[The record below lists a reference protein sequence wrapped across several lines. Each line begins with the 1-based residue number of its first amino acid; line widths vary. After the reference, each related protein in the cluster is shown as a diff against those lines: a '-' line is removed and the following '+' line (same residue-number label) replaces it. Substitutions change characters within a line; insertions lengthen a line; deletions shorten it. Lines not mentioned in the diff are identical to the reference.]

1 MATVEANA
9 QPLERELI
17 LYEKGI
23 PELLEVDTPL
33 LSLMEKQEADPTSNR
48 ATRIPL
54 MTAIQGTFQQVSM
67 DGVSM
72 GATSG
77 PVWNVATLTPIY
89 FTGGY
94 SYTLFAKYATTGQER
109 GVKSVTGEVMRLSI
123 EQQRAAQ
130 DMLLNTAGNGVI
142 GTVTSVSSNTMTCT
156 TDGFKE
162 QLVYI
167 GMPIQTYNAALTTV
181 RTGVGTVTSFDRVAH
196 TITVDTIPTGTI
208 ATDVIVINGLSGT
221 LTIQSSL
228 FGVPYH
234 QSDATSGLWLGINRA
249 TVSNVVTPSVN
260 AASSALTTAFIR
272 AALNR
277 IRMNLGDNFFNQEG
291 TKLIAYAHPAQ
302 ADAYEALA
310 ITQSVIYKDPTGNQN
325 VDLMFNNQRGLTMS
339 NVPVKQSIHADRTRV
354 DFMCLNYWGRIVA
367 TDTGF
372 AKFGEDQRIIW
383 PAYQSGG
390 LGLVSTEFFYIKS
403 GLQVYNR
410 NPLSGSYIKSLQLP
424 AGSIY

>member
-9 QPLERELI
+9 TPLEKELI
-17 LYEKGI
+17 IYEKGI

-33 LSLMEKQEADPTSNR
+33 LSLIEKQEADPVSNR
-48 ATRIPL
+48 PARIPL
-54 MTAIQGTFQQVSM
+54 LTAIQGTFQQVSM

-72 GATSG
+72 GLTSG
-77 PVWNVATLTPIY
+77 PVWNVATLTPYY

-94 SYTLFAKYATTGQER
+94 SYTLLAKYATTGQER
-109 GVKSVTGEVMRLSI
+109 GVKSVTGEVMRLSL

-130 DMLLNTAGNGVI
+130 DILMNTSGNGVI
-142 GTVTSVSSNTMTCT
+142 GTVTSVSVNTMTCT

-162 QLVYI
+162 QMVYI
-167 GMPIQTYNAALTTV
+167 GMPIQTYNAALTV
-181 RTGVGTVTSFDRVAH
+181 NRGAANVTAFDRVAH
-196 TITVDTIPTGTI
+196 TITVDVIPAGTV
-208 ATDVIVINGLSGT
+208 ATDFIVINGLAGT

-228 FGVPYH
+228 FGIQYH
-234 QSDATSGLWLGINRA
+234 QSDATAGLWMNINRA

-260 AASSALTTAFIR
+260 AANGPLTTSFCR

-277 IRMNLGDNFFNQEG
+277 IRMNLGDNFFRTEG

-302 ADAYEALA
+302 ADAYEAIALTQAA
-310 ITQSVIYKDPTGNQN
+310 IWKDPTGNQN
-325 VDLMFNNQRGLTMS
+325 VDLMFNNQNGLSIS
-339 NVPVKQSIHADRTRV
+339 NVPVKQSIHQDRTRV
-354 DFMCLNYWGRIVA
+354 DFLCLNYWLRIVG

-390 LGLVSTEFFYIKS
+390 LGLQSLEFFYIKA
-403 GLQVYNR
+403 GLQLVNR
-410 NPLSGSYIKSLQLP
+410 NPLSGSYIKSLSLP